1 MVTVDPISR
10 VTEISISLG
19 WTADEA
25 APVVAAM
32 MAWSGLAPRT
42 DRPEGQ
48 AGYTPGFFDDHNELT
63 ARAWSTVLSHLRR
76 QRSTEGDAWAFDGIE
91 GTTTNVEPGKLKSLR
106 QVIRDF
112 LSSRTAKEIDLDKMR
127 QGAQLLLTNVTD
139 EDPSLTTLLIKALR
153 AEQKSSVYC
162 GFDLAAPIALELA
175 KEHSVFLQLPSV
187 SLARVAALLAIAGK
201 YSLKVSCSNP
211 MDLAST
217 PKYSSQQIS
226 SPRDYSV
233 VLPPFGRRY
242 LHEPAAGGSHWRSL
256 ATEESSYYIHLA
268 LNRSYKRRLVLLPDG
283 FLFRTTKNEQKH
295 KRSLVVNDGLSS
307 VISLP
312 RGIIGGDRGVLSS
325 LLVFDS
331 SATGAVEGIKF
342 VDCRSKWSNKPKF
355 ESADGTQTRLR
366 SWLSRI
372 NSSSDDRY
380 LTTVKLDE
388 LDANDFNLLVD
399 RYVID
404 PKVRQ
409 QRQLLARQ
417 ETIPLDDIAELY
429 RPQVIKSSPESR
441 WPTIDQIIT
450 IREVATGDIHDGIV
464 GKPDKEIDLW
474 AGDIN
479 QIERAI
485 LRPGD
490 ILISIKGKVGVAGV
504 VPAEAPSGVFGAWL
518 PGQPFVIARLRRS
531 AAIANPVVLAR
542 YLTSPNGQA
551 QLWAL
556 AGGTTVSFIQMADLL
571 TTCNPAPYSGNA
583 AKNYQGNGEDRLA
596 ASDHSRR

>member
-1 MVTVDPISR
+1 
-10 VTEISISLG
+10 
-19 WTADEA
+19 
-25 APVVAAM
+25 
-32 MAWSGLAPRT
+32 
-42 DRPEGQ
+42 
-48 AGYTPGFFDDHNELT
+48 
-63 ARAWSTVLSHLRR
+63 
-76 QRSTEGDAWAFDGIE
+76 
-91 GTTTNVEPGKLKSLR
+91 
-106 QVIRDF
+106 
-112 LSSRTAKEIDLDKMR
+112 
-127 QGAQLLLTNVTD
+127 
-139 EDPSLTTLLIKALR
+139 
-153 AEQKSSVYC
+153 
-162 GFDLAAPIALELA
+162 
-175 KEHSVFLQLPSV
+175 
-187 SLARVAALLAIAGK
+187 
-201 YSLKVSCSNP
+201 
-211 MDLAST
+211 
-217 PKYSSQQIS
+217 
-226 SPRDYSV
+226 
-233 VLPPFGRRY
+233 
-242 LHEPAAGGSHWRSL
+242 
-256 ATEESSYYIHLA
+256 
-268 LNRSYKRRLVLLPDG
+268 
-283 FLFRTTKNEQKH
+283 
-295 KRSLVVNDGLSS
+295 
-307 VISLP
+307 
-312 RGIIGGDRGVLSS
+312 VLSS

-331 SATGAVEGIKF
+331 SATGPVEGIKF

-441 WPTIDQIIT
+441 WPTIDQVIT
-450 IREVATGDIHDGIV
+450 IREVATGDIHYGIV

-504 VPAEAPSGVFGAWL
+504 VPAEAPSEVFGAWL
-518 PGQPFVIARLRRS
+518 AGQPFVIARLRRS
-531 AAIANPVVLAR
+531 AAIANPVVVAR

-556 AGGTTVSFIQMADLL
+556 AGGTTVSFIQMADLR
-571 TTCNPAPYSGNA
+571 
-583 AKNYQGNGEDRLA
+583 RLA
-596 ASDHSRR
+596 IPLPTVETQQKIIKETEKIGSLRQTIRDVENEIAARERYLSDLFFEAPNSH